1 MRGNPLIDTRAKARR
16 WELNMVQGKFTG
28 TDYGIVNMP
37 TEEEKRTPVDEHRA
51 FMRKNFSFF
60 GGISVL
66 YALFL
71 TFCLYRNT
79 SGITFPFFVA
89 GTLVCFF
96 LCMKRSGVPWKGG
109 SSFYLV
115 SILLLGISVFLTD
128 NGAILFMT
136 QAGIGLLFLCLAL
149 HQYLDDEKWDFPK
162 FLCIIG
168 QCLLETIASMGY
180 PASDGNA
187 WFLEREKGGKAGKG
201 RYVLLGIL
209 CLIPLL
215 TVILTLLLSA
225 DRVFRHL
232 AGQFVRYMDLWK
244 AGEILCLTAA
254 AFWCFYSFIA
264 MLNRRVLREECGE
277 RKKQEP
283 ILAVTI
289 TGVLAV
295 VYVIFCGIQV
305 GCLFLGQVKGSLP
318 DGYTYASYA
327 REGFFQLLWVCIINL
342 AIVLT
347 CLSLF
352 RESRVLRG
360 LLALISMCTCILA
373 ASSAYRMI
381 LYISVYKLTF
391 LRILV
396 LWALGVIGLML
407 AGIFLRIFRPGFPL
421 LRYLTAVVTVCYL
434 FLAFAKPDYWIA
446 SYNCS
451 RPTELEEN
459 GGDRRYSEDYR
470 YLAGL
475 SADAAPVLL
484 SGELE
489 ADFSEELE
497 DYRNRMEDK
506 AESCGIRTF
515 NLSRY
520 LAGKAL
526 EKRDWN
532 G

>member
-1 MRGNPLIDTRAKARR
+1 MRGNMI
-16 WELNMVQGKFTG
+16 QGKFTG
-28 TDYGIVNMP
+28 TDYAIENRPVQ
-37 TEEEKRTPVDEHRA
+37 ERAEVPVDEHRA
-51 FMRKNFSFF
+51 FMRSTFPFF
-60 GGISVL
+60 GGISAL

-79 SGITFPFFVA
+79 SGITFPFFVV
-89 GTLVCFF
+89 GTLGCFS
-96 LCMKRSGVPWKGG
+96 LCIKRSGVPWKRG
-109 SSFYLV
+109 SGFYLV

-128 NGAILFMT
+128 NGAILLMT
-136 QAGIGLLFLCLAL
+136 QAGIALLFLCLAL
-149 HQYLDDEKWDFPK
+149 HQYLNDEKWDLPK
-162 FLCIIG
+162 FLSIIA
-168 QCLLETIASMGY
+168 QSLLETIASMGY
-180 PASDGNA
+180 PVSDGNA
-187 WFLEREKGGKAGKG
+187 WLLDREKGGKSGKG
-201 RYVLLGIL
+201 RYILLGIL

-215 TVILTLLLSA
+215 CVILALLISA
-225 DRVFRHL
+225 DRVFQYL
-232 AGQFVRYMDLWK
+232 AGQILKYMDIWK
-244 AGEILCLTAA
+244 AGEVLCLVTA

-283 ILAVTI
+283 VLAVTV

-295 VYVIFCGIQV
+295 IYVIFCSIQV

-342 AIVLT
+342 VIVLT
-347 CLSLF
+347 CLSF
-352 RESRVLRG
+352 FGESRVLKG
-360 LLALISMCTCILA
+360 LLALISVCTCILA

-396 LWALGVIGLML
+396 LWALAVIGMLL
-407 AGIFLRIFRPGFPL
+407 AGILLRIFRPAFPL
-421 LRYLTAVVTVCYL
+421 LRYATAVVTVCYI

-446 SYNCS
+446 VYNCS
-451 RPTELEEN
+451 RPANLEES
-459 GGDRRYSEDYR
+459 GEDCRRPEDYR

-484 SGELE
+484 AEENEAVLSGDLE
-489 ADFSEELE
+489 SYCF
-497 DYRNRMEDK
+497 RMETK
-506 AESCGIRTF
+506 ADSCGIRSF

-526 EKRDWN
+526 ERRGWD

>member
-1 MRGNPLIDTRAKARR
+1 MRG
-16 WELNMVQGKFTG
+16 NMVQGKFTG
-28 TDYGIVNMP
+28 TDYGIVNVQM
-37 TEEEKRTPVDEHRA
+37 EKEKRVPVDEHRA
-51 FMRKNFSFF
+51 FMRHNFSFF

-66 YALFL
+66 YALFF

-79 SGITFPFFVA
+79 SGVTFPFFVA
-89 GTLVCFF
+89 GTLVCFS
-96 LCMKRSGVPWKGG
+96 LCMKRSGVPWKKG
-109 SSFYLV
+109 SSFYLA

-180 PASDGNA
+180 PISDGNA
-187 WFLEREKGGKAGKG
+187 WLLDREKGGKSGKG
-201 RYVLLGIL
+201 RYVFLGIL

-215 TVILTLLLSA
+215 CVILTLLISA

-232 AGQFVRYMDLWK
+232 AGRFVKYMDLWK
-244 AGEILCLTAA
+244 AGEILCLTVM

-264 MLNRRVLREECGE
+264 MLNRRALREECGE

-283 ILAVTI
+283 ILAVTV

-295 VYVIFCGIQV
+295 IYVIFCSIQV
-305 GCLFLGQVKGSLP
+305 GCLFLGQVNGSLP

-352 RESRVLRG
+352 GESRVLKG

-407 AGIFLRIFRPGFPL
+407 AGIFLRIFRPAFPL
-421 LRYLTAVVTVCYL
+421 LRYQTAVVTVCYL

-451 RPTELEEN
+451 LSAEFEEN
-459 GGDRRYSEDYR
+459 EDGWRYSEDYQ
-470 YLAGL
+470 YLLSL

-484 SGELE
+484 SEEGITG
-489 ADFSEELE
+489 FSEELE
-497 DYRNRMEDK
+497 GYCRRMEDK
-506 AESCGIRTF
+506 ANSCGIRSF

-526 EKRDWN
+526 ENREGN